1 MRFVEILEQLGQAGV
16 GAEQAKVAQQRFR
29 DLAIANGFH
38 VRNTPESM
46 PTYNRIVIGLAA
58 SYAPTE
64 LAAFD
69 QAVEH
74 LSICKEDIELID
86 VSACTS
92 PSELSQYLPGL
103 PYVIQSPFVAV
114 WNGLEWVALITGHKA
129 IELLRAGLKG
139 LWKDRQD

>member
-1 MRFVEILEQLGQAGV
+1 MRFVEILEPIGQAGV
-16 GAEQAKVAQQRFR
+16 GAEQAKIAQQRFR

-38 VRNTPESM
+38 VRNTPDSLL
-46 PTYNRIVIGLAA
+46 TCRRIVIGLAA

-74 LSICKEDIELID
+74 LSIRKQDIELID

-92 PSELSQYLPGL
+92 PSELSQYMPGL

-114 WNGLEWVALITGHKA
+114 WNGFECIALITGYKA
-129 IELLRAGLKG
+129 MELLRAGLKG
-139 LWKDRQD
+139 L